1 MRLYVRASLSASV
14 ADKVKMVDPEA
25 ACSETVVRVLPS
37 EATLVNTGAAAARK
51 RARETKVKKLSYSKM
66 ALVRV

>member
-1 MRLYVRASLSASV
+1 MTWPEMENAAGLTRLYERASLSASV

-37 EATLVNTGAAAARK
+37 EATLVNTGAVAAI
-51 RARETKVKKLSYSKM
+51 
-66 ALVRV
+66 